1 MKKIALIVPIL
12 VMLTSSCSKLNFQ
25 ISDNPFMLEV
35 KKIQAE
41 SVWVDIIPE
50 NNDFYFNYGICTVL
64 EYEQYGN
71 DAEMIR
77 EREEINREAY
87 EILVKNGQASGSY
100 EEVMLYRAALYEA
113 YYGNNLAL
121 EPETDYYLYAYAFDS
136 NNRPIGKIHKIQFRT
151 PEQVFS
157 DISFSVDFTGSTIT
171 VTPSNNDQYLFDHAD
186 MKELHESYYDTPA
199 LYFYQMISV
208 YEQYDFINEML
219 SRGIDSEDA
228 SIYYDLT
235 PGYEIILV
243 VSGYEN
249 GITSDLYTYKLTY
262 NGPGEPGAVEQLFSD
277 SE

>member
-12 VMLTSSCSKLNFQ
+12 VLLTASCSKLNFQ

-41 SVWVDIIPE
+41 SVWVGIIPE

-77 EREEINREAY
+77 EREEINHEAY
-87 EILVKNGQASGSY
+87 EILVKDGQASASY

-151 PEQVFS
+151 PKQLHS
-157 DISFSVDFTGSTIT
+157 DITFSVDFFGSIIT
-171 VTPSNNDQYLFDHAD
+171 VTPSNNDQFLFDYIDA
-186 MKELHESYYDTPA
+186 KELHEYYDAPT
-199 LYFYQMISV
+199 LYYYQMISV
-208 YEQYDFINEML
+208 YEQFDFIDDMV
-219 SRGIDSEDA
+219 SRGVDSDDA
-228 SIYYDLT
+228 SVYYDLT
-235 PGYEIILV
+235 PGHEIYLV
-243 VSGYEN
+243 VAGYDN

-262 NGPGEPGAVEQLFSD
+262 SGPGEPGAVEQLFSD